1 MNEKLIKI
9 LKIIVE
15 LDKILK
21 CIDEYGSDFMLIASE
36 QNAYLG

>member
-1 MNEKLIKI
+1 MNEELIRI

-21 CIDEYGSDFMLIASE
+21 YIDGYGNDFMLIASE
-36 QNAYLG
+36 QNAYLE

>member
-21 CIDEYGSDFMLIASE
+21 CIDEYENDFMLIASE